1 MTQFVNT
8 IQFNF
13 NNLTKTIMATVVNI
27 TKTALQTLVDQKKSI
42 KEIAEHFSAPQSKIK
57 EGIKY
62 FDIKIP
68 RASKGGVVFNFI
80 DEEATFELSETPVT
94 ETSHLLTTEE
104 IEAIVD
110 SQESVEV
117 QEEVL
122 ETADNTDF

>member
-1 MTQFVNT
+1 MIQFVNT

-27 TKTALQTLVDQKKSI
+27 TKTALQTLVDQKKTI

-68 RASKGGVVFNFI
+68 RASKGGVIFNFI
-80 DEEATFELSETPVT
+80 DEEATFTMSDTQPTLVSEDSVV
-94 ETSHLLTTEE
+94 
-104 IEAIVD
+104 AIVQD
-110 SQESVEV
+110 QEAEI
-117 QEEVL
+117 L
-122 ETADNTDF
+122 ESSDF

>member
-1 MTQFVNT
+1 MIQFVNT

-80 DEEATFELSETPVT
+80 DEEATFELSETSEPI
-94 ETSHLLTTEE
+94 LTPTE

-117 QEEVL
+117 QEEEVL

>member
-1 MTQFVNT
+1 
-8 IQFNF
+8 
-13 NNLTKTIMATVVNI
+13 MATVVNI

-80 DEEATFELSETPVT
+80 DEEATFTQSETPLEKVGEFIVNLQ
-94 ETSHLLTTEE
+94 ETLLDKLDSKEE
-104 IEAIVD
+104 DLVEA
-110 SQESVEV
+110 
-117 QEEVL
+117 EEDQ
-122 ETADNTDF
+122 AF

>member
-1 MTQFVNT
+1 
-8 IQFNF
+8 
-13 NNLTKTIMATVVNI
+13 MATVVNI

-57 EGIKY
+57 EGIKH

-80 DEEATFELSETPVT
+80 DEEATFELSETEHVGPVT
-94 ETSHLLTTEE
+94 E
-104 IEAIVD
+104 EA
-110 SQESVEV
+110 EYAEV
-117 QEEVL
+117 AAYTPQEEVVL

>member
-1 MTQFVNT
+1 
-8 IQFNF
+8 
-13 NNLTKTIMATVVNI
+13 MATVVNI
-27 TKTALQTLVDQKKSI
+27 TKKSLQDLVDQKKSI

-62 FDIKIP
+62 FDIKVP

-80 DEEATFELSETPVT
+80 DEEATFELSKTPD
-94 ETSHLLTTEE
+94 LKPILTPTE

-110 SQESVEV
+110 SQETVEV
-117 QEEVL
+117 QEVVVL

>member
-1 MTQFVNT
+1 
-8 IQFNF
+8 
-13 NNLTKTIMATVVNI
+13 MATVVNI

-80 DEEATFELSETPVT
+80 DEEASFELSETPVT

>member
-1 MTQFVNT
+1 
-8 IQFNF
+8 
-13 NNLTKTIMATVVNI
+13 MATVVNI

-80 DEEATFELSETPVT
+80 NEEATFELSETPD
-94 ETSHLLTTEE
+94 LKPILTPTE

-110 SQESVEV
+110 SQESFET
-117 QEEVL
+117 QEEVS

>member
-1 MTQFVNT
+1 
-8 IQFNF
+8 
-13 NNLTKTIMATVVNI
+13 MATVVNI

-57 EGIKY
+57 EGIKH

-80 DEEATFELSETPVT
+80 DEEATFELSETSEPI
-94 ETSHLLTTEE
+94 LTPTE

-117 QEEVL
+117 QEEEVL
-122 ETADNTDF
+122 ETAENTYF

>member
-1 MTQFVNT
+1 
-8 IQFNF
+8 
-13 NNLTKTIMATVVNI
+13 MATVVNI

-80 DEEATFELSETPVT
+80 DEEATFTQSETLAS
-94 ETSHLLTTEE
+94 ETSHLFTTEE

-110 SQESVEV
+110 SQESAEA
-117 QEEVL
+117 QEEVVL